1 MNRQSIN
8 FRQKAQRHN
17 DTTSAATATETEAA
31 NGIKEKWARARAR
44 LVAAR
49 SAIDEGRV
57 QWGVEWCKGGKG
69 GGVDLRSARRGNYY
83 KMIKT
88 TKTKS
93 NQCANWTWTWPDT
106 LASDRIASYRIGSV
120 RDSITIITI
129 GYARFTKSQ
138 EQQQRRRFSSADT
151 DTDTVSGRA
160 LTCIYNFYKKLKS
173 RSRIKTKLINGDV
186 DRVCVCVSSRY
197 RYTWHDSI
205 ALRACVC
212 VWKRDQ
218 RTKWTEDPSSASSK
232 HQSNFQLTARA
243 LLSTV
248 SCVSGR
254 SACSLAHAGIIGKAN
269 RAKREIEKTVTTS

>member
-1 MNRQSIN
+1 MREGFNEGLS
-8 FRQKAQRHN
+8 
-17 DTTSAATATETEAA
+17 SA
-31 NGIKEKWARARAR
+31 R
-44 LVAAR
+44 
-49 SAIDEGRV
+49 EGR
-57 QWGVEWCKGGKG
+57 
-69 GGVDLRSARRGNYY
+69 GVDLRSARRGNYY

-186 DRVCVCVSSRY
+186 DRVCVCVY
-197 RYTWHDSI
+197 LVDTDTHDMTQ
-205 ALRACVC
+205 LRCVHVCVC
-212 VWKRDQ
+212 GKETSERNGRKIHLQ
-218 RTKWTEDPSSASSK
+218 L
-232 HQSNFQLTARA
+232 HQS
-243 LLSTV
+243 
-248 SCVSGR
+248 
-254 SACSLAHAGIIGKAN
+254 IKA
-269 RAKREIEKTVTTS
+269 IFS